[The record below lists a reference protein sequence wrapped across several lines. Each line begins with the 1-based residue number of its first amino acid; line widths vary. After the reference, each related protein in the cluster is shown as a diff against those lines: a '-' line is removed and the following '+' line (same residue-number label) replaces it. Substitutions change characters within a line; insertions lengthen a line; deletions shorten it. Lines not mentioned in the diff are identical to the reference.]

1 MIGSRSI
8 WAKIAS
14 ALVFL
19 ALTLSPPAA
28 MSQQTRWRADYFPNV
43 VLTDQNGRQ
52 LRFYDDIIRGKIVS
66 INFIYTSCTDICP
79 LDTAQ
84 LRRVQQIIG
93 DRVGR
98 DIHMYSISV
107 DSANDTPAT
116 LRRFMRSYDVQP
128 GWTFLT
134 GSREDVELLQ
144 RRLGIT
150 PIEPGQ
156 RLSEHDTSIV
166 VGNETTGQWIRRS
179 AYENPALL
187 ANLLTSRLQNH
198 APTAEATQSYAVA
211 GRVTDTSNGAYLYR
225 TRCRSCHTIGE
236 GDRLGPDLAGVTASR
251 PQAWLA
257 RWIRE
262 PDVMLAEGDPT
273 ATAMLPRYRNLPMPN
288 LGLGHDEVDSILTYL
303 REQDAARAQAAGAR
317 RQ

>member
-1 MIGSRSI
+1 MTNAHTI

-14 ALVFL
+14 ALLFV
-19 ALTLSPPAA
+19 ALTLSPPPA
-28 MSQQTRWRADYFPNV
+28 MSQQTHWRADYFPNV
-43 VLTDQNGRQ
+43 TLTDQNGRQ

-84 LRRVQQIIG
+84 LRRVQQMLG

-107 DSANDTPAT
+107 DPANDTPAT
-116 LRRFMRSYDVQP
+116 LRRFMRSYDIGP

-134 GSREDVELLQ
+134 GSREDVDLLQ
-144 RRLGIT
+144 RRLGIS
-150 PIEPGQ
+150 PIEPGA

-179 AYENPALL
+179 AYENPTLL

-198 APTAEATQSYAVA
+198 APNAGERQSYAVA
-211 GRVTDTSNGAYLYR
+211 GQVTDTSPGAYLYR

-251 PQAWLA
+251 PAAWLE

-288 LGLGHDEVDSILTYL
+288 LGLSHQDVDAVMTYL
-303 REQDAARAQAAGAR
+303 RAQDAARARPTGHQ
-317 RQ
+317 

>member
-1 MIGSRSI
+1 MTNARTI

-14 ALVFL
+14 ALLFV

-28 MSQQTRWRADYFPNV
+28 MSQQTHWRADYFPNV
-43 VLTDQNGRQ
+43 ALTDQNGRR

-84 LRRVQQIIG
+84 LRRVQQMLG

-107 DSANDTPAT
+107 DPANDTPAT
-116 LRRFMRSYDVQP
+116 LRRFMRSYDIGP

-134 GSREDVELLQ
+134 GSREDVDLLQ
-144 RRLGIT
+144 RRLGIS
-150 PIEPGQ
+150 PIEPGA

-179 AYENPALL
+179 AYENPTLL

-198 APTAEATQSYAVA
+198 APNAGERQSYAVA
-211 GRVTDTSNGAYLYR
+211 GQVTDTSPGAYLYR

-251 PQAWLA
+251 PAAWLE

-288 LGLGHDEVDSILTYL
+288 LGLSHQDVDAVMTYL
-303 REQDAARAQAAGAR
+303 RAQDAARARPTGHQ
-317 RQ
+317 